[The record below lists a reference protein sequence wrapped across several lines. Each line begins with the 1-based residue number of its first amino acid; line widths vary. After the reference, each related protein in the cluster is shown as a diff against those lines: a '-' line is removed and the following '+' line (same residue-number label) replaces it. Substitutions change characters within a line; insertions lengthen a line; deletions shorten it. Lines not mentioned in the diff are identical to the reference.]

1 MQGRHTSRRFIDLT
15 EQIEIVMDG
24 VINKESKEKV
34 ETLLG
39 MKIKCDLEWTVQVKV
54 LVGKLKKRLGGLV

>member
-39 MKIKCDLEWTVQVKV
+39 MKIKCDLEWTSQGVC
-54 LVGKLKKRLGGLV
+54 GLAQE